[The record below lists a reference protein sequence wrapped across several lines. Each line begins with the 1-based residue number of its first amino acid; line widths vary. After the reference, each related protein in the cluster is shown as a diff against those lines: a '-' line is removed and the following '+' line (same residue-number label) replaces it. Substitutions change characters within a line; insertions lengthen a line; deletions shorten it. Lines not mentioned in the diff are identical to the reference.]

1 MFHSG
6 VAILLAILTQP
17 AASFPIQTLQRIN
30 LAALQSTKEK
40 GQYTTDAPY
49 REAAYNPGAASDFYK
64 NRRVQSIGRL
74 TQIASKSGKF
84 VVDTVL
90 DSKLKREEKMVD
102 RRSVELLELVS
113 DLGPTFIKVGLRHF

>member
-1 MFHSG
+1 M
-6 VAILLAILTQP
+6 
-17 AASFPIQTLQRIN
+17 
-30 LAALQSTKEK
+30 
-40 GQYTTDAPY
+40 
-49 REAAYNPGAASDFYK
+49 
-64 NRRVQSIGRL
+64 QSIGRL

-113 DLGPTFIKVGLRHF
+113 DLGPTFIKVGLCHF